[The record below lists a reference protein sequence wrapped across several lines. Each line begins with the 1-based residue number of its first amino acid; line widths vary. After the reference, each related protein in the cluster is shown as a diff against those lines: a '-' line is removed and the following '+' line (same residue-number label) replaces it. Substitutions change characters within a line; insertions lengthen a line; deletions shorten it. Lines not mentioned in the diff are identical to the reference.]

1 MKVGSASSVWKTTV
15 WMTKITRCEIFIY
28 VLTLA
33 QAVPD
38 HYLSLEHQT
47 YVVMWTRM
55 SRWTGF
61 LLELESSYAEKTHR
75 ICRDG
80 PRLTKTGLE
89 WEVT

>member
-1 MKVGSASSVWKTTV
+1 M
-15 WMTKITRCEIFIY
+15 
-28 VLTLA
+28 L
-33 QAVPD
+33 
-38 HYLSLEHQT
+38 
-47 YVVMWTRM
+47 
-55 SRWTGF
+55 RWTGF